1 MIGLSATGATIRSRP
16 FIISLNLGT
25 LALPGSISFD
35 PSRVWEGGVA
45 KLKVMCGRSMHRAV
59 GALTR
64 GFEQASG
71 HTVELDF
78 GTMGALQKKLDAGER
93 ADVLILS
100 LPMINQLQ
108 DAGALVPGSRR
119 DVARTFVGVAVRA
132 GTPLPDLS
140 SAESFARTVLEAR
153 AVAFSDPAVGGSAG
167 VYLVGLFERLGL
179 AGAIREKGM
188 PQQSGVEVARRV
200 AEGKAD
206 IGLTLTGE
214 IASVEG
220 VVVAGP
226 LPPPHGHE
234 TTYCAAVSAASDAR
248 EAAAGFIAALTAPA
262 TRDTWR
268 GAGFD
273 LPPAMP

>member
-1 MIGLSATGATIRSRP
+1 MAGLVPAKPAAEYVPRRDGEA
-16 FIISLNLGT
+16 
-25 LALPGSISFD
+25 
-35 PSRVWEGGVA
+35 GVA

-59 GALTR
+59 GALAR

-71 HTVELDF
+71 HAVALDF

-100 LPMINQLQ
+100 VPLIEQLEQ
-108 DAGALVPGSRR
+108 AGALVPGSRT

-132 GTPLPDLS
+132 GAPRPDIAT
-140 SAESFARTVLEAR
+140 AEAFAKTVMEAR

-179 AGAIREKGM
+179 TGAIRDKGL

-220 VVVAGP
+220 VIVAGP

-234 TTYCAAVSAASDAR
+234 TTYCAAVSAASETKD
-248 EAAAGFIAALTAPA
+248 AAASFIAALTAPA
-262 TRDTWR
+262 TRATWQA
-268 GAGFD
+268 AGFD
-273 LPPAMP
+273 LPQAPS

>member
-1 MIGLSATGATIRSRP
+1 M
-16 FIISLNLGT
+16 
-25 LALPGSISFD
+25 
-35 PSRVWEGGVA
+35 A

-59 GALTR
+59 GALAR

-71 HTVELDF
+71 HSVELDF
-78 GTMGALQKKLDAGER
+78 GTMGALEKKLAAGES
-93 ADVLILS
+93 ADVLILAVP
-100 LPMINQLQ
+100 LINKLEH
-108 DAGALVPGSRR
+108 AGALVAGSRK

-132 GTPLPDLS
+132 GVPTPDIFT
-140 SAESFARTVLEAR
+140 AEGFARTVLDAR
-153 AVAFSDPAVGGSAG
+153 AIAFSDAAVGGSAG

-179 AGAIREKGM
+179 AGAIKEKGM

-214 IASVEG
+214 VASVEG

-234 TTYCAAVSAASDAR
+234 TTYCAAVSAASGAKDA
-248 EAAAGFIAALTAPA
+248 AVAFIAALTAPA
-262 TRDTWR
+262 TREVWR
-268 GAGFD
+268 SAGFD